1 MSELE
6 DLLLYQ
12 IRALGLPEP
21 VREYRAVA
29 GRRWRWDFAWLDER
43 LLVEVQGGVWIGG
56 AHGRGTGIRRD
67 YEKNNAAALLGFKVL
82 QFGTNE
88 VQDGTAVAMIAKA
101 LDKNV
106 YGKVCEE

>member
-6 DLLLYQ
+6 ETLAFQ
-12 IRALGLPEP
+12 IRAMGLPEP

-101 LDKNV
+101 LGVEK
-106 YGKVCEE
+106 